1 MTKVYKGSCSKSI
14 FEYIKKTKRG
24 WLVRWDAEERTED
37 DRVVV
42 TYNETVMRERPD
54 YASVASMLIRTKYSL
69 DAELAIQRKREVKP
83 EDFAEYDAF
92 CEAAKA
98 EARKVMGESI

>member
-14 FEYIKKTKRG
+14 FEHVKKAKNG
-24 WLVRWDAEERTED
+24 WIVRWGAEERTED

-42 TYNETVMRERPD
+42 TYNETGMRGRPD
-54 YASVASMLIRTKYSL
+54 YAAVASRLIRTKDSL
-69 DAELAIQRKREVKP
+69 DAELAIQRQREVKP
-83 EDFAEYDAF
+83 DDFAEYNYF

-98 EARKVMGESI
+98 EARKVVGD